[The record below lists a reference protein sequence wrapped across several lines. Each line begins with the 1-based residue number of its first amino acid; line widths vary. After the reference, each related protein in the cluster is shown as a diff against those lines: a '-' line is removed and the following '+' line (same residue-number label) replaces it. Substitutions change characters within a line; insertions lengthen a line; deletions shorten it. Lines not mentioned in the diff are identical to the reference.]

1 MRGHTATRSR
11 GYKMSKKSN
20 TMWFILGATAFNIVI
35 TIICIL
41 ILSIVFAKFIFPYL
55 PESAQ
60 GWSFLVIFI
69 GGIALSFVLYR
80 LVLKQLM
87 KKIDFE
93 EHFDPILG
101 RRKK

>member
-1 MRGHTATRSR
+1 
-11 GYKMSKKSN
+11 MSKKSN
-20 TMWFILGATAFNIVI
+20 TMWFILGATAFNILV

-41 ILSIVFAKFIFPYL
+41 LLSIVFARFIFPYL

-80 LVLKQLM
+80 IVLNQLM
-87 KKIDFE
+87 KKINFE
-93 EHFDPILG
+93 EHFDPILE
-101 RRKK
+101 KKKK